1 LYQDNSK
8 RTGGFAIFSAG
19 INFGSVVGP
28 LVCGFLAQHYGWDYG
43 FGVAAILM
51 LAGLATY
58 LCGYRYLPAR
68 VGRRSQTSERLTR
81 TDWRVIGALIAV
93 VLITV
98 FQSISYYQLYNVFKI
113 WIQEHVD
120 LRVGGFDIPVP
131 WFQSID
137 GLVAILA
144 VPVLFWLWRLQASRR
159 GEPGEI
165 AKIGIGAWIAAA
177 SHLMLAAVIVSAHGA
192 RIHPIWP
199 ALCATGM
206 GVAFLYYWPTL
217 LALASRAAPAR
228 VNATMM
234 GIAFLSLSL
243 ANNIL
248 GWIGGFYERMSPAS
262 FWLLHA
268 AIASMGGFLVLI
280 FGRRLGRAL
289 DTSAP
294 QPMRSS
300 AMTLEVE
307 S

>member
-1 LYQDNSK
+1 
-8 RTGGFAIFSAG
+8 
-19 INFGSVVGP
+19 
-28 LVCGFLAQHYGWDYG
+28 
-43 FGVAAILM
+43 
-51 LAGLATY
+51 
-58 LCGYRYLPAR
+58 
-68 VGRRSQTSERLTR
+68 
-81 TDWRVIGALIAV
+81 
-93 VLITV
+93 
-98 FQSISYYQLYNVFKI
+98 
-113 WIQEHVD
+113 
-120 LRVGGFDIPVP
+120 
-131 WFQSID
+131 
-137 GLVAILA
+137 
-144 VPVLFWLWRLQASRR
+144 VLFWLWRLQAARR
-159 GEPGEI
+159 GEPAEI

-177 SHLMLAAVIVSAHGA
+177 SHLMLVAVIVSAHGA
-192 RIHPIWP
+192 RINPIWP

-234 GIAFLSLSL
+234 GIVFLSLSL

-268 AIASMGGFLVLI
+268 GIASMGGFLVLI

-294 QPMRSS
+294 QPMRPS